1 MAARA
6 AVAAKMK
13 LPGQQGQPRGNEAA
27 MAACDFC
34 VAAFCCHAAMA
45 ARWQQGG
52 SIHRSAMAAWQQKAA
67 TAATFGCHGS
77 LHIVVITA
85 TLPPGSFS
93 ANTW

>member
-1 MAARA
+1 
-6 AVAAKMK
+6 
-13 LPGQQGQPRGNEAA
+13 

-34 VAAFCCHAAMA
+34 VAAWQPFA
-45 ARWQQGG
+45 ARLPWQQWQQGG